1 MVEIR
6 FQPKRASDA
15 TKVAADFLIVPVAEG
30 EQDSPRVRQ
39 IDKATEGSLRRH
51 ASDADFRGQEG
62 RTLGHRLDGDGP
74 FRTIQ
79 LVGLGKAGERPLESW
94 RRAVGGAIRGARGE
108 GAKHVA
114 VFFGKAKVDEVV
126 AVAEA
131 IALSGYR
138 FDRYR
143 QPPKE
148 KKPDLARVTLA
159 GADLD
164 VARVSER
171 LDDLAVVLPS
181 VFFARDLVNEPPSIL
196 TASEL
201 ASRAVAMCRGGA
213 VKTEV
218 MGLRDIRRLKLA
230 GLLAVNRGSVEEPRF
245 LRMRYK
251 PRGRKK
257 LKVALVGKGITFD
270 SGGLSLKPAGGME
283 TMKQDMAGAAAV
295 CATMAAVGKLE
306 PSVEVTGYVS
316 STDNLPSGSA
326 QKPGDVIR
334 YRNGKTVEVLNTDAE
349 GRLILADALALA
361 SEEKHDVI
369 IDLATLTGA
378 CRIALGTQVAGIMGN
393 QKELVDKLVAHG
405 RDAGELMWPLPL
417 VKEYRDDLKSSVA
430 DLKNVGGGFAG
441 AITAGLFLQE
451 FVDGA
456 AWAHLDIAGPAF
468 ADKDWAYCPRGG
480 TGFGVRT
487 LIRYLMSL

>member
-1 MVEIR
+1 MTGVR
-6 FQPKRASDA
+6 LRSRR
-15 TKVAADFLIVPVAEG
+15 AADPSAARADVLVLPVVAGEVASPLVRKLDRALGGTLLRHVKDAGFTGAEG
-30 EQDSPRVRQ
+30 KGLS
-39 IDKATEGSLRRH
+39 
-51 ASDADFRGQEG
+51 
-62 RTLGHRLDGDGP
+62 HRLSSQGAP
-74 FRTIQ
+74 FKVVY
-79 LVGLGKAGERPLESW
+79 LAGLGTRGEATLETW
-94 RRAVGGAIRGARGE
+94 RRAGAAGANAARE
-108 GAKHVA
+108 EKARRLA
-114 VFFGKAKVDEVV
+114 VFFSKARAEEV
-126 AVAEA
+126 AAAAEGV
-131 IALSGYR
+131 ALSGYR
-138 FDRYR
+138 FTRYR
-143 QPPKE
+143 KPGE
-148 KKPDLARVTLA
+148 KRPELAEASFL
-159 GADLD
+159 GPDLD
-164 VARVSER
+164 VKTIGPELGR
-171 LDDLAVVLPS
+171 LGTVVPAV
-181 VFFARDLVNEPPSIL
+181 FRARDLVNEPPSVM
-196 TASEL
+196 TASKIAEE
-201 ASRAVAMCRGGA
+201 AVAMCRGTA
-213 VKTEV
+213 TRVQV
-218 MGLRDIRRLKLA
+218 MGPRDIRRLRLA

-245 LRMRYK
+245 IRMRYR
-251 PRGRKK
+251 PARRAR
-257 LKVALVGKGITFD
+257 LRVAIVGKGITFD
-270 SGGLSLKPAGGME
+270 SGGLSLKPAGSME

-295 CATMAAVGKLE
+295 IATMAAVGRLK
-306 PSVEVTGYVS
+306 PAVEVTGYVS

-393 QKELVDKLVAHG
+393 RTDLVDTLAAHG
-405 RDAGELMWPLPL
+405 RDAGEMLWPLPL

-468 ADKDWAYCPRGG
+468 AEKEWPYCARGG

-487 LIRYLMSL
+487 LLRYLTSL